1 VGLGQSGEKDF
12 TQPLRLL
19 VVDTTADQAAALGD
33 RLRQRVG
40 GHADVLVRGSVPPV
54 NIALREGAVDC
65 VVLHLAAGD
74 DDAPDAL
81 DAVLSSAPDV
91 PVVVLADTDEE
102 SIALR
107 AIRDGAQDFLIEP
120 ATDADALDRAIRYA
134 IERKRA
140 AARLAHQALHDPLT
154 GLPNR
159 VLLLDRL
166 NVAVGR
172 ARRHPTSL
180 ALLFLDL
187 DGFKRV
193 NDGLGHDAGDDVLVE
208 VARRLQRTLRP
219 GDTVVRYGG
228 DEFVVLCEDLRG
240 QREALRVAE
249 RARAAIAEPFL
260 VRGQELSIR
269 ASVGVARARRGQTY
283 AQDLIREADLAMY
296 RAKQRSS
303 GVELFDSAT
312 STGAMSELDTEH
324 RLRGA
329 IERGELRLHYQPVV
343 TLRVDQGPVAIE
355 ALVCWQQPGQRM
367 LAPAEFLPLVEET
380 GFIAQIDQ
388 WALAEA
394 CLQLARWRSEGTVGN
409 GVWLSVNIS
418 PRSLGSPSLTD
429 AVDRALAGARL
440 PPSCLCLE
448 VTETTVDEEPV
459 RAAAVLE
466 NLERLGVRLCLDDFG
481 TGHTSIDALSRFP
494 FDVVKFARAGITPA
508 LADAKARQVLAA
520 VLAVAHAAERGTIA
534 KSIETRPELELA
546 RELGFDGG
554 QGFLF
559 APPAPADA
567 LTAWLASRND

>member
-1 VGLGQSGEKDF
+1 MGLGQSGEKDF

-228 DEFVVLCEDLRG
+228 DGSSSCARTCAVS
-240 QREALRVAE
+240 E
-249 RARAAIAEPFL
+249 RRCASPSEPG
-260 VRGQELSIR
+260 R
-269 ASVGVARARRGQTY
+269 
-283 AQDLIREADLAMY
+283 
-296 RAKQRSS
+296 
-303 GVELFDSAT
+303 
-312 STGAMSELDTEH
+312 
-324 RLRGA
+324 
-329 IERGELRLHYQPVV
+329 P
-343 TLRVDQGPVAIE
+343 
-355 ALVCWQQPGQRM
+355 
-367 LAPAEFLPLVEET
+367 
-380 GFIAQIDQ
+380 
-388 WALAEA
+388 
-394 CLQLARWRSEGTVGN
+394 
-409 GVWLSVNIS
+409 
-418 PRSLGSPSLTD
+418 SPSLFSC
-429 AVDRALAGARL
+429 AVRNYRSGRASAWR
-440 PPSCLCLE
+440 
-448 VTETTVDEEPV
+448 
-459 RAAAVLE
+459 
-466 NLERLGVRLCLDDFG
+466 
-481 TGHTSIDALSRFP
+481 
-494 FDVVKFARAGITPA
+494 
-508 LADAKARQVLAA
+508 
-520 VLAVAHAAERGTIA
+520 
-534 KSIETRPELELA
+534 
-546 RELGFDGG
+546 
-554 QGFLF
+554 
-559 APPAPADA
+559 APAA
-567 LTAWLASRND
+567 GRHTPRI